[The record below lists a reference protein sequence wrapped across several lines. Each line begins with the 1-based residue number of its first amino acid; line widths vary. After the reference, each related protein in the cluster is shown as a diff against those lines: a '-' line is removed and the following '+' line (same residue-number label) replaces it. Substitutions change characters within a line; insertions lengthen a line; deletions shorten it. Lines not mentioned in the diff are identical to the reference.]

1 MLYLKKTLSN
11 HDERNGLM
19 DKQIDGV
26 LLTKEEIHK
35 KVIELAATIQKDY
48 DDVEDLILIGVL
60 KGANIFMGDLMR
72 EIDLPMRIDF
82 MAVSSYGHSTESS
95 GVVRI
100 LKDLDIEIE
109 DKHVLIIEDI
119 VDTGL
124 TLKYLTDNLKSRV
137 PASLKVCA
145 LLDKPSRRKCDVIVD
160 YVGFEIPD
168 RFIVGYGID
177 YAERFRNLPYIATV
191 AD

>member
-1 MLYLKKTLSN
+1 MGRI
-11 HDERNGLM
+11 DLM
-19 DKQIDGV
+19 DKQIEEI
-26 LLTKEEIHK
+26 LLTSEEIHE
-35 KVIELAATIQKDY
+35 KVKELAGLIQKDY
-48 DDVEDLILIGVL
+48 EEVDDLILIGVL

-72 EIDLPMRIDF
+72 EIELPMRIDF

-109 DKHVLIIEDI
+109 GKHILIIEDI

-124 TLKYLTDNLKSRV
+124 TLKYLTDNLRSRV

-145 LLDKPSRRKCDVIVD
+145 LLDKPSRRKCDLMVD

-177 YAERFRNLPYIATV
+177 YAEKFRNLPYIAII
-191 AD
+191 AE